1 MEWTF
6 TTNVDM
12 EALVESLCENRD
24 FKQQIACQLNT
35 YDIANELSV
44 SDIAYEIDM
53 SDLASEVA
61 GLIEDHDVAR
71 AIDLDDLAQAFDY
84 DDLCEKIAEHMP
96 DNANNDDFRA
106 LQQQVNTLTQTV
118 ERLMGVLDWSLDNMR
133 MGIVHIDTNQDFT
146 LGTGIEPVEPKPVWT
161 IEEVLEQ
168 EARVDQEFFSIPMDQ
183 HAQTQ
188 GWNDRPN
195 YL

>member
-6 TTNVDM
+6 TTNVDT
-12 EALVESLCENRD
+12 EELIESLCEDGD
-24 FKQQIACQLNT
+24 FKSEIAGRLNT
-35 YDIANELSV
+35 YEIACELSI
-44 SDIAYEIDM
+44 SDIAYEID
-53 SDLASEVA
+53 SDDIAREIAGNIDYEVIVRHIDLAE
-61 GLIEDHDVAR
+61 H
-71 AIDLDDLAQAFDY
+71 LDDLAGMVL
-84 DDLCEKIAEHMP
+84 DLMP
-96 DNANNDDFRA
+96 DRIEDPNASNDRYTE
-106 LQQQVNTLTQTV
+106 LQAQVATLTQRV

-133 MGIVHIDTNQDFT
+133 KGIVHVDTNQDFKF
-146 LGTGIEPVEPKPVWT
+146 GAGIEPVEPKPVWT

-168 EARVDQEFFSIPMDQ
+168 EERIDKEFFSIPVDH

>member
-6 TTNVDM
+6 TTNVDT
-12 EALVESLCENRD
+12 EALVESLCDDRD
-24 FKQQIACQLNT
+24 FMRQVAGYLNT

-44 SDIAYEIDM
+44 SDIADEIDTNN
-53 SDLASEVA
+53 LANEVA
-61 GLIEDHDVAR
+61 CNMETYDVAG

-118 ERLMGVLDWSLDNMR
+118 ERLMGVLDWSLDHMR
-133 MGIVHIDTNQDFT
+133 KGIVLIDTNQDFT
-146 LGTGIEPVEPKPVWT
+146 LGTGIEAGTQPHMNEPLTPVEQQIVVNAWT
-161 IEEVLEQ
+161 SVP
-168 EARVDQEFFSIPMDQ
+168 D
-183 HAQTQ
+183 
-188 GWNDRPN
+188 